1 MVSDKGGWCY
11 SGGAEAG
18 LLSAIYSRE
27 TYIVDHFLS
36 CGERYTPATSQ
47 MVTFPGPVRPG
58 AQNAPPSTDR
68 YSSPS
73 SWIVATKDVLE
84 SQDEV
89 LEMLLIGFMVK
100 RRFK

>member
-1 MVSDKGGWCY
+1 MDNLFTC
-11 SGGAEAG
+11 
-18 LLSAIYSRE
+18 
-27 TYIVDHFLS
+27 IV
-36 CGERYTPATSQ
+36 
-47 MVTFPGPVRPG
+47 VTFPGPVRPG

>member
-1 MVSDKGGWCY
+1 MPSV
-11 SGGAEAG
+11 
-18 LLSAIYSRE
+18 
-27 TYIVDHFLS
+27 IV
-36 CGERYTPATSQ
+36 
-47 MVTFPGPVRPG
+47 VTFPGPVRPG

-84 SQDEV
+84 SQDKV